1 MTVVLHYEE
10 FCQQHSIEGEC
21 LSYYNK
27 LPDTLH
33 LMSNED
39 IISHIER
46 FGSKKVCHQRSAVV
60 KYLKWLH
67 NEYHI
72 DMVEKIFQLQRQIEN
87 SNVDYIGFYS
97 LNDLKRGINDALMT
111 LETSDHPKAHSDY
124 DGLYAVFYLEWF
136 GVKPQSVHT
145 IMLEDITD
153 MGRKVYIPAENRTV
167 EITDEAV
174 ADYLWQYRSK
184 TGSTKDGGRVE
195 TPYKGDTYYRTTRNV
210 EQRKVDRQIYNARHR
225 FVQACE
231 DIRFSKNNIYLSGRF
246 YEMLMIEKKESM
258 EFSINTKY
266 FDRIRKIFNE
276 PDVADNTINIWIG
289 EFYKYKR
296 TYLSRL

>member
-1 MTVVLHYEE
+1 MTVVWHYEE
-10 FCQQHSIEGEC
+10 FCQKHSIEGES

-27 LPDTLH
+27 LPDMLH

-46 FGSKKVCHQRSAVV
+46 FGSKKVRHQRNAVI

-72 DMVEKIFQLQRQIEN
+72 DMIEKIFNLQRQLEN
-87 SNVDYIGFYS
+87 SNADYIGFFS
-97 LNDLKRGINDALMT
+97 LNDLKHGIENAIIT
-111 LETSDHPKAHSDY
+111 LETSEHPKAHADY
-124 DGLYAVFYLEWF
+124 DGLYTVFYLEWF
-136 GVKPQSVHT
+136 GIKPQSIHT
-145 IMLEDITD
+145 IMLEDVTD
-153 MGRKVYIPAENRTV
+153 MGRKIYIPAENRTV

-174 ADYLWQYRSK
+174 ADYLWAYKNK
-184 TGSTKDGGRVE
+184 TGAFCKEDKVE
-195 TPYKGDTYYRTTRNV
+195 TLYKGNTYYRTTRPCNP
-210 EQRKVDRQIYNARHR
+210 DRTDRRIYNARSR
-225 FVQACE
+225 FVQSCE

-266 FDRIRKIFNE
+266 FDRIRKIFND
-276 PDVADNTINIWIG
+276 PDVADNTISIWIG

>member
-1 MTVVLHYEE
+1 MTVVLHYDE
-10 FCQQHSIEGEC
+10 FCKADEKQGKR
-21 LSYYNK
+21 LAYYHK
-27 LPDTLH
+27 LTDTLH
-33 LMSNED
+33 QMDNKD
-39 IISHIER
+39 IISHINR
-46 FGSKKVCHQRSAVV
+46 FGSKKVWFQQDTVI
-60 KYLKWLH
+60 KYFKWLH
-67 NEYHI
+67 NEYGI
-72 DMVEKIFQLQRQIEN
+72 DMTEKVFDLQRQIEN
-87 SNVDYIGFYS
+87 SNIDYIGFYS
-97 LNDLKRGINDALMT
+97 LNDLKRGIEDAVMT
-111 LETSDHPKAHSDY
+111 LETSEHPKAHADY

-145 IMLEDITD
+145 IMLENVTD
-153 MGRKVYIPAENRTV
+153 MGRKVYIPAEDRIV

-174 ADYLWQYRSK
+174 SNYLWEYKNK
-184 TGSTKDGGRVE
+184 TGAFCKEDKVE
-195 TPYKGDTYYRTTRNV
+195 TLYKGDTYYRTTRPCNP
-210 EQRKVDRQIYNARHR
+210 DRADRRIYNARSR
-225 FVQACE
+225 FVQSCE